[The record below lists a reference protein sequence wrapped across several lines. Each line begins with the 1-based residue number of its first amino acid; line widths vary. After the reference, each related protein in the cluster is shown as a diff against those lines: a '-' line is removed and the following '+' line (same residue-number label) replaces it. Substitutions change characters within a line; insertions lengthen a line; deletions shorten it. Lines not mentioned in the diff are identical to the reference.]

1 MHGKQ
6 STANRYCSLPIHL
19 QEYYILLMISTILLV
34 RCLEDLH
41 LHERPVHLAG
51 HPIGW
56 TASTQVLHFDIPCLI
71 KTMSLHQDCVAR

>member
-1 MHGKQ
+1 MSLFWYIPNMTKYLPVVKLEFVGK
-6 STANRYCSLPIHL
+6 
-19 QEYYILLMISTILLV
+19 V
-34 RCLEDLH
+34 DLH